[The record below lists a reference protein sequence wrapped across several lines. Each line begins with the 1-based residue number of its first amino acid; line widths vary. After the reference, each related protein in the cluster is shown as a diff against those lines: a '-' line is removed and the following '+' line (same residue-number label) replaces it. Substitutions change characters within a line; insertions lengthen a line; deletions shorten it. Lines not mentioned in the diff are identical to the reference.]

1 VDFEAW
7 WLVLLPLFFGLGWLA
22 ARVDI
27 RHILADSKLLPR
39 QYFEGVN
46 HLLNDR
52 TDKAVE
58 VFVDLARNHNET
70 VELQFALGHLFR
82 KKGEIER
89 AIRMH
94 QKLLAR
100 PELKPYD
107 KQSSQF
113 ELALD
118 FMKAG
123 LFDRA
128 EELFGQLDD
137 TEFARSARRHLLDI
151 YQQEKEWKKA
161 IEIAQQLRDTSHTY
175 QHEIAEFYCELAT
188 QAITRSQQA
197 EARQYLQQALAE
209 HRKCVRANLL
219 IGDLAMQEGE
229 AQAAIDAWLK
239 IESQDQRFLPFAV
252 PKLLEAYDKLDR
264 TDEGTA
270 LVKGF
275 LASYPEL
282 DLLDL
287 MYERIAKTSSIEQ
300 AADFLREQL
309 RQYPSMLGYA
319 RLLEA
324 HAAMAPIERKSD
336 IEALRKVILDNSRN
350 QAMYHCGACGFR
362 SRQYFWHCPA
372 CNEWESF
379 LPARGQTKA

>member
-1 VDFEAW
+1 MEFEVW
-7 WLVLLPLFFGLGWLA
+7 WLIFFPLAFGLGWLA

-27 RHILADSKLLPR
+27 KHVLADSKLLPR

-58 VFVDLARNHNET
+58 VFVDLARNHSET
-70 VELQFALGHLFR
+70 IELQFALGHLFR

-94 QKLLAR
+94 QKLLGR
-100 PELKPYD
+100 PELKAHE
-107 KQSSQF
+107 KQSAQY

-128 EELFGQLDD
+128 EELFALLDD
-137 TEFARSARRHLLDI
+137 TDLARASHRHLLDI

-161 IEIAQQLRDTSHTY
+161 IATAQQLRDTSHTY

-188 QAITRSQQA
+188 QSITRSQPE

-219 IGDLAMQEGE
+219 VGDLAASEGDL
-229 AQAAIDAWLK
+229 AGAIDAWLR
-239 IESQDQRFLPFAV
+239 IEQQDHRFLPFAV
-252 PKLLEAYDKLDR
+252 PKLLDVYDRQDR
-264 TDEGTA
+264 AEEGA
-270 LVKGF
+270 VLVKGF
-275 LASYPEL
+275 LATYPEL
-282 DLLDL
+282 DMLDAV
-287 MYERIAKTSSIEQ
+287 YDRIVKVSGTD
-300 AADFLREQL
+300 AAFEFLREHL
-309 RQYPSMLGYA
+309 RKHPSMLGYA
-319 RLLEA
+319 RFLEA
-324 HAAMAPIERKSD
+324 RAVFASVEDRHD
-336 IEALRKVILDNSRN
+336 IEAVRKLLLDNSRN
-350 QAMYHCGACGFR
+350 QAMYHCASCGFKAK
-362 SRQYFWHCPA
+362 QYFWHCPA

-379 LPARGQTKA
+379 LPARGQVKG